1 MKHTLFTLALV
12 LLALL
17 SASCGD
23 KKKVVYQ
30 NPLPMAFG
38 DPFLLKASDGKF
50 YMYGT
55 GGVQNGFKVYSSDD
69 LVTWKDEGPVY
80 QGGTSDS
87 WATDCFW
94 APEVYERD
102 GKYYLW
108 FSANWKEN
116 PTQEQENF
124 RIGVAVADKP
134 TGPFKDLSDRPVF
147 DPGYPIIDA
156 NILFD
161 DASGKTYL
169 YYSRC
174 CYKHAVESEVSA
186 WAKTKG
192 WFDEIEESWIYGVE
206 LKPDFS
212 GVIGEPV
219 ALLCPPKTMDDPQ
232 AKWENRSV
240 TTHEV
245 NRRWTEG
252 SYIVKHKNLY
262 YMLYSANFF
271 GGKNYA
277 VGYATSQNPL
287 GPFTKAAN
295 NPVLQKDTEQG
306 GIVTGT
312 GHCMLIDI
320 HNRLY
325 CVYHGRTETT
335 GDERMV
341 FIDLIDIQPDGK
353 LVVHGPNTDL
363 QKITY

>member
-1 MKHTLFTLALV
+1 MMKKYASLLFALV
-12 LLALL
+12 LALSLSVSAAADADVYVYDDADILSTDECAALNEAAAAVSEQYGCGVYVVTVDDMADYIDPDTVTETGETGMAAFTEYAWDALGLA
-17 SASCGD
+17 ASYD
-23 KKKVVYQ
+23 
-30 NPLPMAFG
+30 
-38 DPFLLKASDGKF
+38 
-50 YMYGT
+50 T
-55 GGVQNGFKVYSSDD
+55 
-69 LVTWKDEGPVY
+69 
-80 QGGTSDS
+80 
-87 WATDCFW
+87 
-94 APEVYERD
+94 
-102 GKYYLW
+102 
-108 FSANWKEN
+108 
-116 PTQEQENF
+116 
-124 RIGVAVADKP
+124 

-252 SYIVKHKNLY
+252 SYMVKHGNLY

-277 VGYATSQNPL
+277 VGYATSQSPL
-287 GPFTKAAN
+287 GPFIKAAN
-295 NPVLQKDTEQG
+295 NPVLQKNTEQG

>member
-12 LLALL
+12 LLTLL

-87 WATDCFW
+87 WGTDCFW

-124 RIGVAVADKP
+124 RIGVAVANK
-134 TGPFKDLSDRPVF
+134 T
-147 DPGYPIIDA
+147 
-156 NILFD
+156 D

-252 SYIVKHKNLY
+252 SYMVKHGNLY

-277 VGYATSQNPL
+277 VGYATSQSPL

-295 NPVLQKDTEQG
+295 NPVLQKNTEQG

-312 GHCMLIDI
+312 GHCMLRTNGIHRPHRHPTRRETGSPRTEYGFTENHILKLSGADCTAFHGSLFPVALLYIPRLMKIKKDISI
-320 HNRLY
+320 HNNPLHI
-325 CVYHGRTETT
+325 CS
-335 GDERMV
+335 
-341 FIDLIDIQPDGK
+341 
-353 LVVHGPNTDL
+353 
-363 QKITY
+363 

>member
-1 MKHTLFTLALV
+1 M
-12 LLALL
+12 
-17 SASCGD
+17 SATA
-23 KKKVVYQ
+23 
-30 NPLPMAFG
+30 NTT
-38 DPFLLKASDGKF
+38 
-50 YMYGT
+50 YGSAPT
-55 GGVQNGFKVYSSDD
+55 GS
-69 LVTWKDEGPVY
+69 
-80 QGGTSDS
+80 
-87 WATDCFW
+87 
-94 APEVYERD
+94 
-102 GKYYLW
+102 
-108 FSANWKEN
+108 EN
-116 PTQEQENF
+116 PTREQENF

-245 NRRWTEG
+245 NRRWTEAFVYG
-252 SYIVKHKNLY
+252 ETRESLLHALLCKLLRRKELC
-262 YMLYSANFF
+262 
-271 GGKNYA
+271 GGLCNASK
-277 VGYATSQNPL
+277 
-287 GPFTKAAN
+287 
-295 NPVLQKDTEQG
+295 VL
-306 GIVTGT
+306 
-312 GHCMLIDI
+312 
-320 HNRLY
+320 
-325 CVYHGRTETT
+325 
-335 GDERMV
+335 
-341 FIDLIDIQPDGK
+341 
-353 LVVHGPNTDL
+353 
-363 QKITY
+363 